1 MALFKKD
8 LDMNR
13 LDTLI
18 GSGTI
23 IEGTIKSQESICI
36 EGTVRGGKVVT
47 EGNVMVSEKAQVD
60 AEIYADTVVLSG
72 EVNGNV
78 NARSKLEITT
88 KGKLRG
94 DIRTGSLV
102 IAEGVLF
109 EGKCQMMAD
118 ERSLKAQA
126 GLDED
131 AMPEHETMQE
141 NMPI

>member
-1 MALFKKD
+1 MAIFKKD

-23 IEGTIKSQESICI
+23 IEGSIKSQESICV
-36 EGTVRGGKVVT
+36 EGTVRGGKIVT
-47 EGNVMVSEKAQVD
+47 EGNVIVSEKARVD
-60 AEIYADTVVLSG
+60 ADVFAHTVMLSG
-72 EVNGNV
+72 EVNGNII
-78 NARSKLEITT
+78 ARSRLEITT

-102 IAEGVLF
+102 IAEGVQF
-109 EGKCQMMAD
+109 DGKCQMMTD

-126 GLDED
+126 GIDEEE
-131 AMPEHETMQE
+131 PHEDIQL
-141 NMPI
+141 

>member
-23 IEGTIKSQESICI
+23 IEGSIKSQESICV
-36 EGTVRGGKVVT
+36 EGTVRGGKIVT
-47 EGNVMVSEKAQVD
+47 EGNVMVSEKSRVD
-60 AEIYADTVVLSG
+60 ADIYAHTVVLSG
-72 EVNGNV
+72 EVNGNII
-78 NARSKLEITT
+78 ARSRLEITT

-109 EGKCQMMAD
+109 EGKCQMMTD

-126 GLDED
+126 GLEDED
-131 AMPEHETMQE
+131 THGD
-141 NMPI
+141 MPI

>member
-1 MALFKKD
+1 MAIFKKD

-23 IEGTIKSQESICI
+23 IEGSIKSQESICV
-36 EGTVRGGKVVT
+36 EGTVRGGKIVT
-47 EGNVMVSEKAQVD
+47 EGNVIVSEKARID
-60 AEIYADTVVLSG
+60 ADVFADTVMLSG
-72 EVNGNV
+72 EVNGNIV
-78 NARSKLEITT
+78 ARSRLEITT

-102 IAEGVLF
+102 IAEGVQF
-109 EGKCQMMAD
+109 DGKCQMMTD

-126 GLDED
+126 GIDED
-131 AMPEHETMQE
+131 VPQE
-141 NMPI
+141 DIQL